1 MYDPPDG
8 GHFPKSIWELA
19 ICGLTAC
26 QAGNS
31 DFIPGYTTITHP
43 HPMNV
48 NSVPHEEHQNTDLF
62 VFDIPSMGTSSPS
75 QGKSENKVLCNIESA

>member
-1 MYDPPDG
+1 
-8 GHFPKSIWELA
+8 
-19 ICGLTAC
+19 
-26 QAGNS
+26 
-31 DFIPGYTTITHP
+31 
-43 HPMNV
+43 MNV